1 MTSLSSRLASW
12 AGLIKH
18 YLPTSRMAISL
29 PLALAA
35 ALLLIGI
42 NELGYERSASA
53 VKGIAAAQDTRNA
66 LNKLLQQM
74 LDAET
79 GLRGYL
85 LTGDERYLEP
95 YNTAVNEV
103 NQTLDGLRTF
113 YLSDGGNLVP
123 VTMLSRHVSR
133 KLAEMDLS
141 LKLRKQGNEEAW
153 RFVMR
158 TDVGKEHMD
167 AIRDQSA
174 TLIRENSIQV
184 SASEQQIMH
193 SLQVSRLGIAI
204 TAAIGLIAF
213 YLYLQQSNALKLAV
227 LREQLVLERERDRLE
242 DLVRDRTASLAKLAT
257 YLQQVRENERA
268 HLARE
273 LHDELGALLTAAKLD
288 VARIKS
294 RLGDNAPEATQ
305 RLQHLTETLNSGIA
319 LKRRIVEDLRP
330 SSLSN
335 LGLLPALEILTR
347 EFAQRADLEINT
359 EFDEVDLPA
368 AAQLTLYRM
377 VQEALTNISKYAQAQ
392 QVNVL
397 LQNMGSHVVLQVNDD
412 GNGFNPQEVGA
423 SSHGLDGMR
432 HRVEAEGGRLHVDSA
447 LGQGTRITATLP
459 SLPPVHQTI
468 TEAAVSPAAAG
479 QT

>member
-1 MTSLSSRLASW
+1 MTGLTFRWTSWTRRLQR
-12 AGLIKH
+12 
-18 YLPTSRMAISL
+18 YFPVSRMAISL

-42 NELGYERSASA
+42 NELGYERSARA
-53 VKGIAAAQDTRNA
+53 VKGIAATHETRST

-85 LTGDERYLEP
+85 LTGDERYLAP

-103 NQTLDGLRTF
+103 NQTLDELRNV
-113 YLSDGGNLVP
+113 YVSDGGNLIP

-153 RFVMR
+153 KFVMR

-167 AIRDQSA
+167 AIREQSA
-174 TLIRENSIQV
+174 ILIHESSLRV
-184 SASEQQIMH
+184 SAGERQIMH

-227 LREQLVLERERDRLE
+227 LREQMVLERERDRLE
-242 DLVRDRTASLAKLAT
+242 DLVQERTASLAKLAT
-257 YLQQVRENERA
+257 YLQQVRENERG

-273 LHDELGALLTAAKLD
+273 LHDELGSLLTAAKLD

-294 RLGDNAPEATQ
+294 RLGDTAPEALQ

-330 SSLSN
+330 SSLAN
-335 LGLLPALEILTR
+335 LGLLPSLEILTR
-347 EFAQRADLEINT
+347 EFAQRADLQVTSELDAVN
-359 EFDEVDLPA
+359 LPP

-392 QVNVL
+392 QVSVVL
-397 LQNMGSHVVLQVNDD
+397 QDMGSHVALQVTDD
-412 GNGFNPQEVGA
+412 GQGFDPQQVGA

-432 HRVEAEGGRLHVDSA
+432 HRVEAEGGRLHVESRP
-447 LGQGTRITATLP
+447 GHGTRITATLP
-459 SLPPVHQTI
+459 SLPPVTK
-468 TEAAVSPAAAG
+468 TGVEPDPLKTVAP
-479 QT
+479 